1 MINFAQYTP
10 EELTLLAYD
19 LALILSKDRDAAEL
33 AVMSNFLLLISD
45 TIGLLATQK
54 DNLNTLKEKA
64 DNLNDKE

>member
-33 AVMSNFLLLISD
+33 AVMSSFLLLISD

-64 DNLNDKE
+64 KNLNDKE